1 MKIFFYTLFF
11 ALLPTVA
18 YAEEVIV
25 AAAAAAL
32 IATGVGIVVGTVAL
46 ASAGTYLLTAFLT
59 SVAIGLVQQSLTPKR
74 RISTTDASQSAILVS
89 GVSPVADHQIIYG
102 QTKVGGVI
110 VYKEA
115 TDNNKFLHIIVALA
129 GHECEEITTVYLND
143 EALTLDGD
151 GEVTA
156 PDKYVGKVRIN
167 KHLGSATQVAD
178 SDLVDESEG
187 KWTADH
193 RLQGICYVYAR
204 LQFDADAFPNGEP
217 NITAIIKGKK
227 VYNPNTGATAW
238 SDNAALCVR
247 DYLTETYGLA
257 SDSEEIDDTLVITA
271 ANVCDEDVSLAT
283 GGTEKRYTTNGAIS
297 TGSQPSES
305 IDALLRCMGGI
316 MWYAQGKWRIRAAA
330 YTTPSVVFDEDDLR
344 SGVDIQTRHSRRDNF
359 NIVKGTFRG
368 AESNWQFSDFPEIRS
383 TTFIEADGGQESAMD
398 LQMGLTSSAATAQR
412 IAKIALLTNREQ
424 LTVSA
429 SFGLRALQVQVGD
442 VVKFTNTRAGFDEK
456 PFQVINWGFG
466 RSEGGDLIV
475 NMTLRETSSAVYDWS
490 AEETAFEANNTTL
503 ADPFDVPAIGLAITS
518 EARIINEHLT
528 NVIVATTTSDA
539 PERIDNVEVQFKKST
554 DTDYISAGIGDL
566 GKFEIIDVV
575 DDDYDIRARGI
586 NTFGIKGDFSIVSN
600 FGVENLAD
608 PPADVT
614 DFSFNVGSSGILL
627 EWEPVADLD
636 LSFYRIRHSFVE
648 SGATFANAVTA
659 INKVARPANSVLVP
673 AQSGTYLIK
682 AYDKSGNQS
691 VNATS
696 IVVRAEDLDIYG
708 TTQRQTEHSTFT
720 GTKTGC
726 SVVDNRLRITDPST
740 APTTA
745 TYDFSNYIDTGSVRV
760 ARCSTEID
768 NLRINDAA
776 TVTFDTLTGNFD
788 SLGGNFDDLT
798 GGSSFADTDV
808 ITFVSTTDD
817 DPAGSPTWSAYKR
830 FKSGD
835 FSGRAFRFR
844 VELQSTGDDVTPA
857 LSELA
862 ATVRY

>member
-115 TDNNKFLHIIVALA
+115 TDNNKSLHIIVALA

-178 SDLVDESEG
+178 GDLVDESEG

-227 VYNPNTGATAW
+227 VYNPNTGTTAW

-398 LQMGLTSSAATAQR
+398 LQMGLTSSSATAQR

-636 LSFYRIRHSFVE
+636 LSFYRIRHSFLE
-648 SGATFANAVTA
+648 SGATFANAITA
-659 INKVARPANSVLVP
+659 VNKVARPANSVIVP

-760 ARCSTEID
+760 ARCSTEVD

>member
-167 KHLGSATQVAD
+167 KHLGSATQSAD
-178 SDLVDESEG
+178 SDLVDESAG
-187 KWTADH
+187 LWTSDH

-227 VYNPNTGATAW
+227 VYNPNTGTTAW

-257 SDSEEIDDTLVITA
+257 SDSDEIDDTLVITA
-271 ANVCDEDVSLAT
+271 ANICDEDVSLAV
-283 GGTEKRYTTNGAIS
+283 GGTEKRFTTNGAIS

-368 AESNWQFSDFPEIRS
+368 AETNWQFSDFPEIRS

-398 LQMGLTSSAATAQR
+398 LQMGLVSSSATAQR

-442 VVKFTNTRAGFDEK
+442 VIKFTNTRAGFSEK
-456 PFQVINWGFG
+456 PFQIISWGFG

-490 AEETAFEANNTTL
+490 AEEAAFEANNTVL
-503 ADPFDVPAIGLAITS
+503 ADPFDVPAIGLAVAS

-554 DTDYISAGIGDL
+554 DTDYISGGIGDL

-575 DDDYDIRARGI
+575 DDSYDIRARGI
-586 NTFGIKGDFSIVSN
+586 NTFGIKGDFSVVSS
-600 FGVENLAD
+600 FSVENLAD

-636 LSFYRIRHSFVE
+636 LSFYRIRHSFLE
-648 SGATFANAVTA
+648 SGATFANAITA
-659 INKVARPANSVLVP
+659 VNKVARPANSVLVP

-740 APTTA
+740 APSTA